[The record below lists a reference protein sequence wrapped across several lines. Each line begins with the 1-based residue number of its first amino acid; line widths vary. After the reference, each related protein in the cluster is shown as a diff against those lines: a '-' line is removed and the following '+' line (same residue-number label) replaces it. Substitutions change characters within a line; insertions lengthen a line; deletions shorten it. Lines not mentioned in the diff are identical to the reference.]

1 MKGSPFQ
8 RNFGIGVKEA
18 PEKESPFNSLIRKLK
33 SKKVNK
39 ETDDGADTIPGETS
53 PGSPFSR
60 RSYNERQRAKAKKLY
75 ARAERREAK
84 TAIKRESLA
93 GMGRKWE
100 GVEPIFGTGKYA
112 RRRAE
117 KAELKA
123 AAGSRK
129 DYRQAKRFLRKGNI
143 KSELFGRSFL
153 INKH

>member
-1 MKGSPFQ
+1 
-8 RNFGIGVKEA
+8 
-18 PEKESPFNSLIRKLK
+18 
-33 SKKVNK
+33 
-39 ETDDGADTIPGETS
+39 
-53 PGSPFSR
+53 
-60 RSYNERQRAKAKKLY
+60 
-75 ARAERREAK
+75 
-84 TAIKRESLA
+84 
-93 GMGRKWE
+93 MGRKWE

>member
-1 MKGSPFQ
+1 MS
-8 RNFGIGVKEA
+8 
-18 PEKESPFNSLIRKLK
+18 EKQTSRYKKRQLK
-33 SKKVNK
+33 KAARLTKK
-39 ETDDGADTIPGETS
+39 A
-53 PGSPFSR
+53 
-60 RSYNERQRAKAKKLY
+60 ERQEKKATEAKASTKEQY
-75 ARAERREAK
+75 GGEG
-84 TAIKRESLA
+84 SLFA
-93 GMGRKWE
+93 
-100 GVEPIFGTGKYA
+100 FQSTGKRS